1 MYRTAASKNGIIA
14 LDFCQFNDEQRHM
27 SRVIRMMLHRLS
39 GGVKAECM
47 DRQAFWVYE
56 FPAAA

>member
-1 MYRTAASKNGIIA
+1 
-14 LDFCQFNDEQRHM
+14 
-27 SRVIRMMLHRLS
+27 LS
-39 GGVKAECM
+39 GGVRAECM